1 MSGSSDLDLR
11 LFLSWTLLDWLLL
24 EPCLSYCPAPPQPSP
39 SNWDGLLDLGVPLLL
54 GLVLLD
60 LDLERLPEPDL
71 DGEEDITNVLLAA
84 KEKDIKVSTFYQN
97 MIVEAIY
104 LNFHYTIKY
113 SLTLMC
119 TINSNTQLN
128 IFTR

>member
-11 LFLSWTLLDWLLL
+11 L
-24 EPCLSYCPAPPQPSP
+24 
-39 SNWDGLLDLGVPLLL
+39 GVSLLL
-54 GLVLLD
+54 GPGLLD
-60 LDLERLPEPDL
+60 LDLEQLPEPDL

-104 LNFHYTIKY
+104 LNFHYTIEY
-113 SLTLMC
+113 SLTLMCTALSLAC